1 MKRILLFA
9 FLTALFAVTACN
21 EDEDPIVSPEA
32 TSMKIVEKLDK
43 LDVPTAMRN
52 SDNEH
57 AQQAVVYVEEVKNI
71 ANYFDY
77 FEIPEGAEHTSLKST
92 LNQDEYYW
100 TDGQNEIWE
109 IYTETSDGYT
119 WQIDIDMGYGRQKY
133 FYAEEDKDGNY
144 GSMKV
149 YDYTGETSNWIIQY
163 EWFFDAAG
171 NAELIWEL
179 ADGSMKYEV
188 KSNIDYSGYARI
200 FMSGELFYNFEW
212 NSNGSGSVTYYFEGS
227 DPYTESW
234 TVADL

>member
-9 FLTALFAVTACN
+9 FITTLFAVTACN

-43 LDVPTAMRN
+43 LEVPLAMRN
-52 SDNEH
+52 SDNEY
-57 AQQAVVYVEEVKNI
+57 AQQAVGYVEDVKNI
-71 ANYFDY
+71 ASYFDY
-77 FEIPEGAEHTSLKST
+77 FEIPEGAEHTRLKST

-133 FYAEEDKDGNY
+133 FFAEEDKDGNY
-144 GSMKV
+144 GSMQV
-149 YDYTGETSNWIIQY
+149 YDFTGETSSWLIKY
-163 EWFFDAAG
+163 EWSFDAAG
-171 NAELIWEL
+171 NAELVWLL
-179 ADGSMKYEV
+179 ADNSMKYEV
-188 KSNIDYSGYARI
+188 KSNVDNSGYARI
-200 FMSGELFYNFEW
+200 YLAGALFYNFVW
-212 NSNGSGSVTYYFEGS
+212 NSDGSGSVAIYAEES